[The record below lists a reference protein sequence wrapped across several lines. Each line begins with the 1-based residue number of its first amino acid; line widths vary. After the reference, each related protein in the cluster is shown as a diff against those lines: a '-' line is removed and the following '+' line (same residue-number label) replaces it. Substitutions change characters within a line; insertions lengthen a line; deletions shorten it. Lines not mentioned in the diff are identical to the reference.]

1 MNGSIHRTGVDA
13 FCGGIAFDPAGS
25 NNSGDGR
32 CYRHIDRDKN
42 IAVGRKIKPDTLDG

>member
-1 MNGSIHRTGVDA
+1 MNGPAHCPGVDA
-13 FCGGIAFDPAGS
+13 FCDGITFDPAGS

-42 IAVGRKIKPDTLDG
+42 IAVRRKIKPDTLDG